1 MKKVI
6 LFVFFTLIGIGYSS
20 YSISSE
26 TISEERYNKVCK
38 WWIFN
43 PPECKKRIE
52 KSGKKII
59 TTKESDKR
67 ETVYDKDCKWGIFNP
82 PKCKGKDKRFKES
95 RNIGQIQKTDSETEL
110 NLFTGMFD
118 FSDGKQSSGLVGLEH
133 QNQNLYRNSFL
144 GKLTP
149 ITGGFITEKNAMYFY
164 TGAQAEYDMGLITIT
179 PSFAPGYYSSG
190 NGKDLGHAL
199 EFKSEVQLSL
209 NLSDSTE
216 FGMSYN
222 HISNASLGDK
232 NPGANSYMLNF
243 LKQF

>member
-43 PPECKKRIE
+43 PPECKRRVE
-52 KSGKKII
+52 KSTKKII
-59 TTKESDKR
+59 TTKES
-67 ETVYDKDCKWGIFNP
+67 
-82 PKCKGKDKRFKES
+82 
-95 RNIGQIQKTDSETEL
+95 RNIGEREKIDSETEL

-149 ITGGFITEKNAMYFY
+149 ITGAFITEKNAFYLY
-164 TGAQAEYDMGLITIT
+164 TGVQAEYEMGPFKIT
-179 PSFAPGYYSSG
+179 PSFAPGYYNYG
-190 NGKDLGHAL
+190 DGKDLGYPL
-199 EFKSEVQLSL
+199 EFKSEMQISLDLSKSTQL
-209 NLSDSTE
+209 
-216 FGMSYN
+216 GMSYN
-222 HISNASLGDK
+222 HISNASLGTK
-232 NPGANSYMLNF
+232 NPGANSYMFNF